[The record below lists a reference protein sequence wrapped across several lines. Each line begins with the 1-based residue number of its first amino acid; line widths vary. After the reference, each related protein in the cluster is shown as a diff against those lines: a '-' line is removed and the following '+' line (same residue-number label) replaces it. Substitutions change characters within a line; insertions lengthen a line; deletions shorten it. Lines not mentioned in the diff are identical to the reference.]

1 MATQPHT
8 SSRRSFLAAA
18 ALAPV
23 VIAAPAIAAPAP
35 DYMQRLYELD
45 LWTAQLEN
53 SDVPDE
59 EWNRWE
65 VESSRLWKE
74 IAALPATPETAKIK
88 ARCIHSIC
96 NGRLEDVIHGHSTSE
111 RLARQV
117 LTILGAAT

>member
-1 MATQPHT
+1 MATNALT
-8 SSRRSFLAAA
+8 TSRRSILAAA
-18 ALAPV
+18 MMVPV
-23 VIAAPAIAAPAP
+23 AIATPVKAALSN
-35 DYMQRLYELD
+35 DYMARLYELD

-59 EWNRWE
+59 EWSRWE
-65 VESSRLWKE
+65 AESSRLWKE

-117 LTILGAAT
+117 IASLGAL